1 MTIVYIL
8 VAIVMLGVLIFLH
21 EGGHYLMGR
30 LMNIGIEEFAI
41 GMGPKIFSRKGTH
54 KIKVNGKI
62 EQETTTYSLRLLPL
76 GGFCAFVGEDENN
89 SDPRA
94 MNNAPVW
101 KRLLTVAAG
110 PVTNL
115 LVAFLIG
122 WVLIATATVPNLYS
136 TQNAYI
142 EISGTI
148 EGLPAEES
156 YIKSGDIILSVDGI
170 DMIGNGTDTMKSYIS
185 SLEPG
190 TSVKMWVQRGNI
202 SLPVSVKT
210 AKNESGE
217 TMLGVY
223 LTQYATR
230 AQYDCNVLE
239 AMGESAVLMK
249 NIFVDT
255 FESLGGLLRKL
266 FSGQSIPEGSVSG
279 VVGIVSNVST
289 GLRASFDEDF
299 LSGITLFFLY
309 MMLISES
316 LGIMNLLPLPA
327 LDGGR
332 LAVLIIELITKKHLN
347 RRVEGYIN
355 LAGLALLLCLMAVVT
370 FSDVKMLIK

>member
-190 TSVKMWVQRGNI
+190 SSVKIWVQRGSV
-202 SLPVSVKT
+202 SLPVSVRT
-210 AKNESGE
+210 ARSESGE

>member
-190 TSVKMWVQRGNI
+190 SSVKIWVQRGSV
-202 SLPVSVKT
+202 SLPVSVRT
-210 AKNESGE
+210 ARSESGE

-230 AQYDCNVLE
+230 AEYDCNVLE